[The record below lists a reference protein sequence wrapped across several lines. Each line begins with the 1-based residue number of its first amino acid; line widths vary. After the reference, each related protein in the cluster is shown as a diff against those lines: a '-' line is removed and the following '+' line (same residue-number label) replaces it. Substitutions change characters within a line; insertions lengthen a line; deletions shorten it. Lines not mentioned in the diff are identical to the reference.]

1 MTDSPTRHPASEADA
16 APDWEA
22 LARYLAGE
30 SPEGEARAVGAWLA
44 AHPEDAAML
53 RALDDAVTRVAA
65 PEPSD
70 APIDVEGALRR
81 VRRRLDES
89 PAADADPDVVP
100 LRPAAARRPVVHA
113 GPAARRRFDW
123 RLAGLAAAAVAAVAV
138 GIGRRGATG
147 EDAAP
152 GAAPATE
159 LRTAVGV
166 RDSLLLPDG
175 SRVVLAP
182 GSRLTVAA
190 GYGGDARD
198 VRLEGEGW
206 FAVRHDE
213 ARPFRVLAG
222 GARVVDI
229 GTEFAVRTD
238 GLPGARGVAVAVYE
252 GSVSIAPDTD
262 AAGAAKAVVLG
273 VGDRGTVDAQG
284 RVSAERGAASAEDAA
299 WTRGR
304 LTYRGTPLVVVQADL
319 RRWYGV
325 ELRIADS
332 ALVGRRLTAAFDG
345 DPVERVLEVIAL
357 AVGGEVTRTGD
368 VVVLRRARGSR

>member
-1 MTDSPTRHPASEADA
+1 MTDSPTRHPASDADA

-30 SPEGEARAVGAWLA
+30 SSEAEAREVAAWLES
-44 AHPEDAAML
+44 HPEDAAML

-65 PEPSD
+65 PQPSD
-70 APIDVEGALRR
+70 APIDVEAALRR
-81 VRRRLDES
+81 VRGRLDAVS
-89 PAADADPDVVP
+89 AAADADPGVLP
-100 LRPAAARRPVVHA
+100 LRPAAARR
-113 GPAARRRFDW
+113 RLDW
-123 RLAGLAAAAVAAVAV
+123 RLAGLAAAAVVAIAV
-138 GIGRRGATG
+138 GIGRRGATSDG
-147 EDAAP
+147 TAP

-190 GYGGDARD
+190 GYGSEARD

-229 GTEFAVRTD
+229 GTEFTVRTD

-262 AAGAAKAVVLG
+262 AAGAAAGVVLG

-284 RVSAERGAASAEDAA
+284 RVSAERGAATAEDAA

-357 AVGGEVTRTGD
+357 AVGGEVARTGD